1 MNIISH
7 NLSIDDAIKKITEL
21 FDKHKVFFG
30 HGTDN
35 AADEAT
41 DLVFFILNI
50 DFTSTQ
56 NFNDRIILE
65 DEWKAINKL
74 ASLRIETRKPLP
86 YLTNQA
92 YFCHEKFYVDERVL
106 IPRSPIAEIIQ
117 NHFNPW
123 LDESMIKTILEIG
136 TGSGCIA
143 IAMAK
148 YFENSLITATDVSD
162 AALEVAKIN
171 VKHFLFEKQ
180 IKLIQ
185 SDLFDNI
192 QGKYNLIVSNPPY
205 VPREVMK
212 NLPQEY
218 SFEPTKALLA
228 GDNGLDFIARILHD
242 APLFLEDDGILVIE
256 AGVASKE
263 MEREFKLPFKWIDF
277 EFGGEGV
284 ALIEAKHLK

>member
-1 MNIISH
+1 M
-7 NLSIDDAIKKITEL
+7 SIDNAIQAIAEL
-21 FDKHKVFFG
+21 FNENNIFFG

-35 AADEAT
+35 ALDEAAE
-41 DLVFFILNI
+41 LVTFILNI
-50 DFTSTQ
+50 
-56 NFNDRIILE
+56 NFSSSDDISKRVITNHQWE
-65 DEWKAINKL
+65 EINKL
-74 ASLRIETRKPLP
+74 ALRRIETRKPLP

-106 IPRSPIAEIIQ
+106 IPRSPISEMIQ
-117 NHFNPW
+117 NYFKPW
-123 LDESMIKTILEIG
+123 LNNKTAERILEIG

-148 YFENSLITATDVSD
+148 YFENSLITATDVSRS
-162 AALEVAKIN
+162 ALEVASIN
-171 VKHFLFEKQ
+171 VKHFSFEKQ
-180 IKLIQ
+180 IELIQ
-185 SDLFDNI
+185 SDLFENI

-205 VPREVMK
+205 VPRIIMN

-218 SFEPTKALLA
+218 AFEPTKALLA

>member
-1 MNIISH
+1 M
-7 NLSIDDAIKKITEL
+7 SIDNAIQAIAEL
-21 FDKHKVFFG
+21 FNENNIFFG

-35 AADEAT
+35 ALDEAAE
-41 DLVFFILNI
+41 LVTFILKI
-50 DFTSTQ
+50 
-56 NFNDRIILE
+56 NFSSSDDISKRVITNHQWE
-65 DEWKAINKL
+65 EINKL
-74 ASLRIETRKPLP
+74 ALRRIETRKPLP

-106 IPRSPIAEIIQ
+106 IPRSPISEMIQ
-117 NHFNPW
+117 NYFKPW
-123 LDESMIKTILEIG
+123 LNNKTAERILEIG

-143 IAMAK
+143 IAIAK
-148 YFENSLITATDVSD
+148 YFENSLITATDVSRS
-162 AALEVAKIN
+162 ALEVASIN
-171 VKHFLFEKQ
+171 VKNFSFEKQ
-180 IKLIQ
+180 IELIQ
-185 SDLFDNI
+185 SDLFENI

-205 VPREVMK
+205 VPRIIMN

-218 SFEPTKALLA
+218 AFEPTKALLA

-242 APLFLEDDGILVIE
+242 APLFLEEDGILVIE

>member
-1 MNIISH
+1 M
-7 NLSIDDAIKKITEL
+7 SIDDAIKKIAEL
-21 FDKHKVFFG
+21 FDKHEIFFG

-35 AADEAT
+35 AIDEAT
-41 DLVFFILNI
+41 ELVYFTLNI
-50 DFTSTQ
+50 DFSSTQ
-56 NFNDRIILE
+56 NINDRIILE
-65 DEWKAINKL
+65 DEWKAVNKL
-74 ASLRIETRKPLP
+74 ALLRTGTRKPLP

-106 IPRSPIAEIIQ
+106 IPRSPIAEMIQ

-123 LDESMIKTILEIG
+123 LEQKMVKNILEIG

-148 YFENSLITATDVSD
+148 YFEHSLITATDVSN

-171 VKHFLFEKQ
+171 VEHFSFEKK

-185 SDLFDNI
+185 SDLFDKI
-192 QGKYNLIVSNPPY
+192 QGKFNLIVSNPPY
-205 VPREVMK
+205 VPREVMR

-218 SFEPTKALLA
+218 SFEPSKALLA

-242 APLFLEDDGILVIE
+242 APPFLEDNGILVIE

>member
-1 MNIISH
+1 M
-7 NLSIDDAIKKITEL
+7 SIDNAIQAIAEL
-21 FDKHKVFFG
+21 FNENNIFFG

-35 AADEAT
+35 ALDEAAE
-41 DLVFFILNI
+41 LVTFILNI
-50 DFTSTQ
+50 
-56 NFNDRIILE
+56 NFSSSDDISKRVITNHQWE
-65 DEWKAINKL
+65 EINKL
-74 ASLRIETRKPLP
+74 ALRRIETRKPLP

-106 IPRSPIAEIIQ
+106 IPRSPISEMIQ
-117 NHFNPW
+117 NYFKPW
-123 LDESMIKTILEIG
+123 LNNKTAERILEIG

-143 IAMAK
+143 IAIAK
-148 YFENSLITATDVSD
+148 YFENSLITATDVSRS
-162 AALEVAKIN
+162 ALEVASIN
-171 VKHFLFEKQ
+171 VKHFSFEKQ
-180 IKLIQ
+180 IELIQ
-185 SDLFDNI
+185 SDLFENI

-205 VPREVMK
+205 VPRIIMN

-218 SFEPTKALLA
+218 AFEPTKALLA

-242 APLFLEDDGILVIE
+242 APLFLEEDGILVIE

>member
-1 MNIISH
+1 M
-7 NLSIDDAIKKITEL
+7 SIDNAIQAIAEL
-21 FDKHKVFFG
+21 FNENNIFFG

-35 AADEAT
+35 ALDEAAE
-41 DLVFFILNI
+41 LVTFILNI
-50 DFTSTQ
+50 
-56 NFNDRIILE
+56 NFSSSDDISKRVITNHQWE
-65 DEWKAINKL
+65 EINKL
-74 ASLRIETRKPLP
+74 ALRRIETRKPLP

-106 IPRSPIAEIIQ
+106 IPRSPISEMIQ
-117 NHFNPW
+117 NYFKPW
-123 LDESMIKTILEIG
+123 LNNKTAERILEIG

-143 IAMAK
+143 IAIAK
-148 YFENSLITATDVSD
+148 YFENSLITATDVSRS
-162 AALEVAKIN
+162 ALEVASIN
-171 VKHFLFEKQ
+171 VKNFSFEKQ
-180 IKLIQ
+180 IELIQ
-185 SDLFDNI
+185 SDLFENI

-205 VPREVMK
+205 VPRIIMN

-218 SFEPTKALLA
+218 AFEPTKALLA

-242 APLFLEDDGILVIE
+242 APLFLEEDGILVIE

>member
-1 MNIISH
+1 M
-7 NLSIDDAIKKITEL
+7 SIDNAIQAIAEL
-21 FDKHKVFFG
+21 FNENNIFFG

-35 AADEAT
+35 ALDEAAE
-41 DLVFFILNI
+41 LVTFILNI
-50 DFTSTQ
+50 
-56 NFNDRIILE
+56 NFSSSDDISKRVITNHQWE
-65 DEWKAINKL
+65 EINKL
-74 ASLRIETRKPLP
+74 ALRRIETRKPLP

-106 IPRSPIAEIIQ
+106 IPRSPISEMIQ
-117 NHFNPW
+117 NYFKPW
-123 LDESMIKTILEIG
+123 LNNKTAERILEIG

-148 YFENSLITATDVSD
+148 YFENSLITATDVSRS
-162 AALEVAKIN
+162 ALEVASIN
-171 VKHFLFEKQ
+171 VKNFSFEKQ
-180 IKLIQ
+180 IELIQ
-185 SDLFDNI
+185 SDLFENI

-205 VPREVMK
+205 VPRIIMN

-218 SFEPTKALLA
+218 AFEPTKALLA

>member
-1 MNIISH
+1 M
-7 NLSIDDAIKKITEL
+7 SIDNAIQAIAEL
-21 FDKHKVFFG
+21 FNENNIFFG

-35 AADEAT
+35 ALDEAAE
-41 DLVFFILNI
+41 LVTFILKI
-50 DFTSTQ
+50 
-56 NFNDRIILE
+56 NFSSSDDISKRVITNHQWE
-65 DEWKAINKL
+65 EINKL
-74 ASLRIETRKPLP
+74 ALRRIETRKPLP

-106 IPRSPIAEIIQ
+106 IPRSPISEMIQ
-117 NHFNPW
+117 NYFKPW
-123 LDESMIKTILEIG
+123 LNNKTAERILEIG

-148 YFENSLITATDVSD
+148 YFENSLITATDVSRS
-162 AALEVAKIN
+162 ALEVASIN
-171 VKHFLFEKQ
+171 VKNFSFEKQ
-180 IKLIQ
+180 IELIQ
-185 SDLFDNI
+185 SDLFENI

-205 VPREVMK
+205 VPRIIMN

-218 SFEPTKALLA
+218 AFEPTKALLA

>member
-1 MNIISH
+1 M
-7 NLSIDDAIKKITEL
+7 SIDNAIQAIAEL
-21 FDKHKVFFG
+21 FNENNIFFG

-35 AADEAT
+35 ALDEAAE
-41 DLVFFILNI
+41 LVTFILNI
-50 DFTSTQ
+50 
-56 NFNDRIILE
+56 NFSSSDDISKRVITNHQWE
-65 DEWKAINKL
+65 EINKL
-74 ASLRIETRKPLP
+74 ALRRIETRKPLP

-106 IPRSPIAEIIQ
+106 IPRSPISEMIQ
-117 NHFNPW
+117 NYFKPW
-123 LDESMIKTILEIG
+123 LNNKTAERILEIG

-143 IAMAK
+143 IAIAK
-148 YFENSLITATDVSD
+148 YFENSLITATDVSRS
-162 AALEVAKIN
+162 ALEVASIN
-171 VKHFLFEKQ
+171 VKNFSFEKQ
-180 IKLIQ
+180 IELIQ
-185 SDLFDNI
+185 SDLFENI

-205 VPREVMK
+205 VPRIIMN

-218 SFEPTKALLA
+218 AFEPTKALLA

>member
-1 MNIISH
+1 M
-7 NLSIDDAIKKITEL
+7 SIDNAIQAIAEL
-21 FDKHKVFFG
+21 FNENNIFFG

-35 AADEAT
+35 ALDEAAE
-41 DLVFFILNI
+41 LVTFILNI
-50 DFTSTQ
+50 
-56 NFNDRIILE
+56 NFSSSDDISKRVITNHQWE
-65 DEWKAINKL
+65 EINKL
-74 ASLRIETRKPLP
+74 ALRRIETRKPLP

-123 LDESMIKTILEIG
+123 LEQSKVKTILEIG

-148 YFENSLITATDVSD
+148 YFENSLITATDVSRS
-162 AALEVAKIN
+162 ALEVASIN
-171 VKHFLFEKQ
+171 VKNFSFEKQ
-180 IKLIQ
+180 IELIQ
-185 SDLFDNI
+185 SDLFENI

-205 VPREVMK
+205 VPRIIMN

-218 SFEPTKALLA
+218 AFEPTKALLA

-242 APLFLEDDGILVIE
+242 APLFLEEDGILVIE
-256 AGVASKE
+256 AGVASIE
-263 MEREFKLPFKWIDF
+263 MERQFKLPFKWIDF
-277 EFGGEGV
+277 ELGGEGV
-284 ALIEAKHLK
+284 AVIEAKHLQ